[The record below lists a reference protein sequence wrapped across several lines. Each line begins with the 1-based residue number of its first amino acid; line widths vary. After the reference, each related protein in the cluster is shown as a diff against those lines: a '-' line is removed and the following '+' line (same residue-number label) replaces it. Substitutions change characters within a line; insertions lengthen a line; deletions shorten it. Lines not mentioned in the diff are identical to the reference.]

1 MKVPSAKCLKASAH
15 RRWQGAT
22 PGLLCTGRGRHGAR
36 PRLLTEWKLCD
47 ASQHLAGAAGR

>member
-1 MKVPSAKCLKASAH
+1 MKVPSAKCLKASVH

-47 ASQHLAGAAGR
+47 ASQHCAGAAGR